1 MKISEK
7 YRLFKN
13 IIGQTPS
20 DLSVRHKKRRAGFVF
35 QAPYFFDYASY
46 KTDCHEIHVWRENYL
61 ATNGI
66 INGFLLALYYM
77 DLPQQ
82 YHAYIYDKNR
92 SGFLLAEF
100 DSLFARK
107 LLKHAEKHN
116 K

>member
-1 MKISEK
+1 MKFLDK
-7 YRLFKN
+7 YRLYKN

-46 KTDCHEIHVWRENYL
+46 KTNCHEIHVWRENYL
-61 ATNGI
+61 TTTGI
-66 INGFLLALYYM
+66 IKGVLLVLYYF
-77 DLPQQ
+77 DLPLQ
-82 YHAYIYDKNR
+82 YHAYIYDRTR
-92 SGFLLAEF
+92 SNFLLAEF
-100 DSLFARK
+100 NSLFARK